1 MRKNILPILVICSL
15 SLFSAAVAAQSCDGA
30 LAQRDLTT
38 NNVRARLLTG
48 GDLWWDGSSG
58 RYIVPK
64 VPPGTPEVSALFA
77 GALWL
82 GGVDQAGNLK
92 VAAQTY
98 GRATGRADYW
108 PGPLDPALGNTNENN
123 CNNWDRFFNV
133 RRDDIDGHIA
143 DFADNGQIDNPIP
156 ASLRGWPGRGNPLFP
171 DVQGFSLPNT
181 NQFLAPFF
189 DRDGDGIYDPRQ
201 GDYPDVKGDEATWWV
216 YNDNGNIHSQ
226 SNGAPLK
233 MEIQA
238 TAFAYTGGVGY
249 LNNTTFYEYR
259 LIYRG
264 TAPVDSFF
272 LGLWIDPDL
281 GCYSD
286 DYVGCRPEDLLGFA
300 YNGDAF
306 DQDCSGVNGYGNEIP
321 IVGIKVLKPLERPNG
336 QDAAPLSSFMY
347 YLNAAIG
354 GPPAGAT
361 DPNNLLEYYRYLTGH
376 WRDGSS
382 LARGGNGYQPGGAP
396 YPYAFDGSLVNG
408 QPWTECNANTAPSDR
423 RFLMNFGP
431 LTLQPG
437 EIREF
442 AFAVVWVPNQAYP
455 CPGLSALE
463 AEAEAVENFYKSLLV
478 STQEI
483 SAQPSAEVRLSP
495 NPMRESV
502 LLQANAPIREVYL
515 FSAQGQLLQAH
526 TGLDTP
532 GFTLRRQGLAAGVY
546 FYRVVLEGSA
556 VASGRLVVW

>member
-15 SLFSAAVAAQSCDGA
+15 SLFSTAVAAQSCDSA
-30 LAQRDLTT
+30 LAQRDLAT

-48 GDLWWDGSSG
+48 GDLWWDGNEG

-64 VPPGTPEVSALFA
+64 TPIGTPEVAALFA
-77 GALWL
+77 GSLWL

-156 ASLRGWPGRGNPLFP
+156 ASLRGWPGRGNPLFIG
-171 DVQGFSLPNT
+171 VNGFSLPNT

-201 GDYPDVKGDEATWWV
+201 GDYPDVKGDEASWWV

-408 QPWTECNANTAPSDR
+408 LPWTECNANTAPSDR

-483 SAQPSAEVRLSP
+483 SAQPSPEVRLSP

-532 GFTLRRQGLAAGVY
+532 DFTLQRQELASGVY

-556 VASGRLVVW
+556 VASGRLAVW